1 VKVKP
6 GQIWRNR
13 CIIGYKCFL
22 GCLCG
27 LDAWMH
33 GSPSFFSPFSVVSN
47 NIGDTLLQTQRH
59 GTETV
64 RIGT

>member
-1 VKVKP
+1 
-6 GQIWRNR
+6 
-13 CIIGYKCFL
+13 
-22 GCLCG
+22 